1 MSGADAPVHDL
12 LIVGGGI
19 NGAGIARDAAGRGLS
34 VALLEQDDLAAHTSS
49 ASTKLI
55 HGGLRYLEYGE
66 VRLVRESLSERER
79 LLAIAPHLIFPLR
92 FLLPHVEGL
101 RPRWQIRMALWLYD
115 HAGGREKLPASA
127 AVRISGSRWASGLQ
141 PTLER
146 GFLYSDCWV
155 DDARLVVLNA
165 LDASERGAAIHTRL
179 KLLEARPV
187 NGRWTLHCAQTAVGG
202 RGGAQHV
209 QLEGRMLV
217 NASGAWVTRLLDGIE
232 GLTASRRLRLIK
244 GSHIIVPRLYEG
256 AHAILLQNAD
266 QRVVFAIPYEERY
279 TLIGTT
285 DIPFSDDPA
294 EVHISPQETQYLCD
308 AANRYFLRQIG
319 PPDVC
324 HSYAGVRALFDDAA
338 SEAAAVTR
346 DYELEL
352 DRSDAGAPVLS
363 VFGGKIT
370 TYRRLAEAALERIL
384 DTLGLP
390 QDTPRL
396 PWTAGVALPGGD
408 FAGGDFA
415 AFVADSQARWPWLPA
430 ALLQRLARLYGT
442 RMSRVLGAAHSL
454 QELGRDFGAG
464 LTRAEIDYLVAQ
476 EWARSCED
484 ILWRRTKL
492 GLRFPASAM
501 RDLQDAVTQRL

>member
-1 MSGADAPVHDL
+1 VSGAGAPVYDL

-34 VALLEQDDLAAHTSS
+34 VALVEQDDLAAHTSS

-66 VRLVRESLSERER
+66 FRLVRESLSERER
-79 LLAIAPHLIFPLR
+79 LLGIAPHLIFPLR

-101 RPRWQIRMALWLYD
+101 RPRWQIRMGLWLYD
-115 HAGGREKLPASA
+115 HAGGREKLPASC
-127 AVRISGSRWASGLQ
+127 AVRIAGTPWGKGLQ

-165 LDASERGAAIHTRL
+165 LDASERGAAVHTRL
-179 KLLEARPV
+179 KMLTARAA
-187 NGRWTLHCAQTAVGG
+187 NGRWTLHCT
-202 RGGAQHV
+202 RNV
-209 QLEGRMLV
+209 QLHGRMLV
-217 NASGAWVTRLLDGIE
+217 NASGAWVTRLLGAIDG
-232 GLTASRRLRLIK
+232 LAASRGLRLIK
-244 GSHIIVPRLYEG
+244 GSHIVVPRLHAG
-256 AHAILLQNAD
+256 AHALLLQNTD
-266 QRVVFAIPYEERY
+266 QRVVFAIPYQERY

-285 DIPFSDDPA
+285 DIPFSGDPA
-294 EVHISPQETQYLCD
+294 DVRISAEETQYLCD
-308 AANRYFLRQIG
+308 AANRYFLRQIT
-319 PPDVC
+319 PRDVC

-352 DRSDAGAPVLS
+352 DRSSDGAPVLS

-370 TYRRLAEAALERIL
+370 TYRRLAEAALEKIL

-390 QDTPRL
+390 QDAPRL
-396 PWTAGVALPGGD
+396 PWTAAVALPGGD
-408 FAGGDFA
+408 FPRGDFA
-415 AFVADSQARWPWLPA
+415 GFVADSHARWPWLPVT
-430 ALLQRLARLYGT
+430 LLQRLARLYGS
-442 RMSRVLGAAHSL
+442 RMSRILGAAQSMA
-454 QELGRDFGAG
+454 ELGRDYGAG
-464 LTRAEIDYLVAQ
+464 LTRAEVDYLVAQ
-476 EWARSCED
+476 EWARSSDD

-492 GLRFPASAM
+492 GLQFPASAVG
-501 RDLQDAVTQRL
+501 DLQDAVTQRL